1 MWAGRW
7 IPFGYVA
14 FAVRG
19 EEYHLNAE
27 QLAEGV
33 RVRKLVLAVIKH

>member
-7 IPFGYVA
+7 IQFGDVA
-14 FAVRG
+14 FAVR
-19 EEYHLNAE
+19 EECRLNAE

-33 RVRKLVLAVIKH
+33 RVTKLILAVIKH